1 MDFEIF
7 KKHIERIQQTEEKE
21 EILSKCIEDNL
32 ATSTRCIIDI
42 SGDVIVSVIEL
53 LADYY
58 DCYYEIQGVSEND
71 ISWWLYSE
79 DRILYINDEKLDLK
93 KLWTLDLFTFDDVF
107 VFAPG
112 KELKPI
118 AKSAL

>member
-58 DCYYEIQGVSEND
+58 DCYYEVHTIHSHE
-71 ISWWLYSE
+71 
-79 DRILYINDEKLDLK
+79 
-93 KLWTLDLFTFDDVF
+93 F
-107 VFAPG
+107 
-112 KELKPI
+112 
-118 AKSAL
+118 

>member
-42 SGDVIVSVIEL
+42 SGDVPYFVSMVFL
-53 LADYY
+53 STTSY
-58 DCYYEIQGVSEND
+58 VSSNESVPVPP
-71 ISWWLYSE
+71 I
-79 DRILYINDEKLDLK
+79 IPII
-93 KLWTLDLFTFDDVF
+93 LFTTVKL
-107 VFAPG
+107 V
-112 KELKPI
+112 
-118 AKSAL
+118 

>member
-58 DCYYEIQGVSEND
+58 DCYYKIQGVSEND

-79 DRILYINDEKLDLK
+79 DRILYINDEKLDLN
-93 KLWTLDLFTFDDVF
+93 KLEDFWKYLEENRQIKLKN
-107 VFAPG
+107 
-112 KELKPI
+112 KE
-118 AKSAL
+118 